1 MNCPRC
7 GVPSPADRSA
17 CPACSW
23 QLSRPFVDSVTELA
37 QPSNGAGSGG
47 LASLQT
53 AADAFVLTPP
63 SSLTHAQHPQRSLAR
78 RLGRRGWPRR
88 REPPRNGSAIAVL
101 PEEARW
107 EAPPRL
113 EVFELPVVQTSF
125 DFSSQPE
132 TESLPALSRV
142 SSLEARLNAGLVD
155 AGLILGAALGFF
167 ALFAALGGSLGV
179 GRRDL
184 LICLVVSYSL
194 ASAYFGFFTLV
205 GGRTPG
211 MRACGLDV
219 LTFEGQPLT
228 RQHSLWRA
236 FGYAVSAGS
245 LLLGFFWAAVDERHL
260 TWHDL
265 ISRTF
270 VTSRSQA

>member
-1 MNCPRC
+1 M
-7 GVPSPADRSA
+7 A
-17 CPACSW
+17 
-23 QLSRPFVDSVTELA
+23 T
-37 QPSNGAGSGG
+37 
-47 LASLQT
+47 LQT

-63 SSLTHAQHPQRSLAR
+63 SSLNHAQHPQRSLAR
-78 RLGRRGWPRR
+78 RLGRRAWQRR
-88 REPPRNGSAIAVL
+88 REPPRNGNAIALL

-113 EVFELPVVQTSF
+113 EVFDLPVVQTSF
-125 DFSSQPE
+125 DFSAQPE

-179 GRRDL
+179 ERRDL
-184 LICLVVSYSL
+184 LIYLIVSYSL

-205 GGRTPG
+205 GERTPG
-211 MRACGLDV
+211 MRACGLGV

-228 RQHSLWRA
+228 WQHSLWRA

-245 LLLGFFWAAVDERHL
+245 LLLGFFWAAVDEHRL

-270 VTSRSQA
+270 VTHRLQP

>member
-7 GVPSPADRSA
+7 GISAPADRSA

-23 QLSRPFVDSVTELA
+23 QLSRPFDDVPVDSA
-37 QPSNGAGSGG
+37 HGNNGAAAGG
-47 LASLQT
+47 QVALQT
-53 AADAFVLTPP
+53 AADAFALTPP

-78 RLGRRGWPRR
+78 RWGRRAWHRR
-88 REPPRNGSAIAVL
+88 REPPRNGSAVAVL

-113 EVFELPVVQTSF
+113 EVIELPLVQTSF
-125 DFSSQPE
+125 DFSAEPE
-132 TESLPALSRV
+132 AEILPAPSRV
-142 SSLEARLNAGLVD
+142 ASLEARLNAGLLD

-179 GRRDL
+179 DRRDL
-184 LICLVVSYSL
+184 LVYLLVCYSL

-211 MRACGLDV
+211 MRACRLGV

-228 RQHSLWRA
+228 RQHALWRA

-245 LLLGFFWAAVDERHL
+245 LLLGFLWAAVDERHL
-260 TWHDL
+260 SWHDL
-265 ISRTF
+265 VSRTF
-270 VTSRSQA
+270 ITDRTLL

>member
-1 MNCPRC
+1 MGSDIPLYRN
-7 GVPSPADRSA
+7 
-17 CPACSW
+17 
-23 QLSRPFVDSVTELA
+23 
-37 QPSNGAGSGG
+37 NGAAPAGQS
-47 LASLQT
+47 ALQT

-63 SSLTHAQHPQRSLAR
+63 SSLSHQQHPQRSLAR
-78 RLGRRGWPRR
+78 RLGRRGWRRR
-88 REPPRNGSAIAVL
+88 REPPLNGSAVAVL

-113 EVFELPVVQTSF
+113 EVFELPVVQSSF
-125 DFSSQPE
+125 DFSAEPEAEALPQP
-132 TESLPALSRV
+132 SRV
-142 SSLEARLNAGLVD
+142 ASLEARLNAGLVD
-155 AGLILGAALGFF
+155 AGIILGAALGFF

-184 LICLVVSYSL
+184 LIYLLVSYSL

-211 MRACGLDV
+211 MRACGLGV
-219 LTFEGQPLT
+219 LTFEGQPPT

-245 LLLGFFWAAVDERHL
+245 LLLGFLWAAVDERRL

-265 ISRTF
+265 VSRTYLSHR
-270 VTSRSQA
+270 TTP